1 MRKQSI
7 AWISPLFFLLV
18 SVLISIIVLWP
29 IIWHP
34 ASRIADDSDG
44 LLGAWTIYT
53 VQENIL
59 YGRPLLEGNIFFPHK
74 NTVLFSD
81 VFITSTIFTL
91 PVRLFSQE
99 PLMPYSVSII
109 FALIGTLFFSHL
121 FFVQLLKFAGRE
133 NNLLS
138 FTVACIFSL
147 SQIHMHYIGHL
158 HMFSLQFVVAS
169 MWAILVFIE
178 KKKGTWLY
186 MVAFFCVLQVWQS
199 FFLVY
204 YVVFFS
210 AFLLLLPS
218 VRKVFLEKK
227 NVIFFALILFL
238 LGSLPLGLQYVQFFR
253 TYHVVRDIRE
263 AIHFSLLFKDL
274 GEHFLSPVA
283 YVFLFTSFLLFLQ
296 RSFRDSFSRVLVV
309 LGLFFF
315 VLSLGPALHIGADTV
330 KIPFAGHTLHVP
342 LPYTLFYYLAP
353 GFQAF
358 RTPSRFMPAALLFFL
373 ASGAVVMSKTKW
385 VRTYSLPLS
394 ILCIG
399 ASILLIVPVFTFH
412 VPTTTEYPASVS
424 FLSSRPEHVL
434 VKLPLRDWGDPHAKE
449 DVYEMLY
456 SLMYRKKLVNGQSG
470 FFPNEWLSFQH
481 EIIMTFPSVRATEL
495 LAKRGVELFL
505 IEKRWYPALRARD
518 LPAYKLHL
526 EYEDSGV
533 YITSILPTLLQ

>member
-7 AWISPLFFLLV
+7 VWISPLFFLLV

-59 YGRPLLEGNIFFPHK
+59 HGRPLLEGNIFFPHK

-81 VFITSTIFTL
+81 VFITSAILTL
-91 PVRLFSQE
+91 PVRLFTSE
-99 PLMPYSVSII
+99 PLVPYSLSIL
-109 FALIGTLFFSHL
+109 FALSETIFFSFLFFS
-121 FFVQLLKFAGRE
+121 QLLKVAGKE

-158 HMFSLQFVVAS
+158 HMFSLQFVMAS
-169 MWAILVFIE
+169 LWAFFVFIE
-178 KKKGTWLY
+178 KKKSAWLY
-186 MVAFFCVLQVWQS
+186 VAALFCVLQVWQS

-210 AFLLLLPS
+210 AFLFLLPS

-227 NVIFFALILFL
+227 NVIFFALTLFF

-263 AIHFSLLFKDL
+263 AIHFSLLFRDL
-274 GEHFLSPVA
+274 WGHFLSPVA
-283 YVFLFTSFLLFLQ
+283 YVFILTSFLLFLQ
-296 RSFRDSFSRVLVV
+296 RSYRNSFSKILAVA
-309 LGLFFF
+309 GLFFF
-315 VLSLGPALHIGADTV
+315 VLSLGPALHIGADTA
-330 KIPFAGHTLHVP
+330 KIPLSGHTLHVP
-342 LPYTLFYYLAP
+342 LPYVLFYYLAP

-373 ASGAVVMSKTKW
+373 VSGAVVMSKTKW
-385 VRTYSLPLS
+385 VRTYSIPLS

-399 ASILLIVPVFTFH
+399 TSILLIFPVFTFQ
-412 VPTTTEYPASVS
+412 VPTISEYPASVS

-456 SLMYRKKLVNGQSG
+456 SLMYKKKLVNGQSG
-470 FFPNEWLSFQH
+470 FFPDEWLSFQH
-481 EIIMTFPSVRATEL
+481 EVIMTFPSVAATEL

-526 EYEDSGV
+526 EYEDSDV
-533 YITSILPTLLQ
+533 YISSILPTLLQ